1 MCGIAGVFHFDRSR
15 RPDRAVL
22 GRMSSLIRHRGPD
35 GEGMFVDGNVGLIH
49 RRLSVIDIEG
59 GRQPM
64 RDAAAARTLVYNGE
78 IYNYRALRDD
88 LVAAGHAFHTD
99 SDTEV
104 LLHLVDPD
112 DPSWIENVN
121 GMFAFA
127 LWDERRR
134 ELLLCRD
141 RLGIKPLYYAIVD
154 DTFVFSS
161 EIKPILAYPGFER
174 RVNTDRIA
182 EYIAFRTI
190 VGAETLFEGIYEL
203 PPASIAT
210 LSESVRAPAI
220 TRYWPTDTDVYA
232 AARVDRDARVHD
244 QYEGLMKQAV
254 SHRLVADVPVG
265 SFNSGGVDSSLN
277 AAIMRHIT
285 GTEIHTFSV
294 GFDEPDYDESRYSD
308 LIARHIGSN
317 HHNLVVTGAEY
328 RDNLPETLWH
338 LEEPVGHAHTVQLML
353 LSRLAREYVTVA
365 LTGEGADEVFGGY
378 PRLQIPAL
386 ARYFN
391 VLPAALVSALRAA
404 SETLGLR
411 RAVKLLESAHDPA
424 KSITENA
431 RYVPEAALGE
441 LFGATSAYRERHEIM
456 AAIPEDG
463 RSIIDRALIF
473 DQSTY
478 LPPLLNRLDKASMAT
493 ALECRVPFLDYRLV
507 EWSRTIPDRYKIRPG
522 RENKVLVKE
531 VAERWLPKEIIYRR
545 KVGFGSPVAEWLRED
560 GALKPYAALV
570 LDPVATGRGYFDA
583 AGVRKLF
590 DDHMN
595 GAADHHEALW
605 GLMSLEMWHRAF
617 IDADPTA
624 DVIPDCAA
632 VEDAVRIG
640 AQVFA

>member
-1 MCGIAGVFHFDRSR
+1 MCGIAGVFHFDRAR
-15 RPDRAVL
+15 APDRAVL
-22 GRMSSLIRHRGPD
+22 SRMSALIRHRGPD

-49 RRLSVIDIEG
+49 RRLSVIDIAG

-64 RDAAAARTLVYNGE
+64 RDASAARTLVYNGE
-78 IYNYRALRDD
+78 IYNYRALRHD
-88 LVAAGHAFHTD
+88 LAAAGHRFHTD

-104 LLHLVDPD
+104 LLKLADPD
-112 DPSWIENVN
+112 DLSWIEDVN

-134 ELLLCRD
+134 RLTLCRD
-141 RLGIKPLYYAIVD
+141 RLGIKPLYYAVVD

-190 VGAETLFEGIYEL
+190 VGTETLYDGIYEL
-203 PPASIAT
+203 PPASVAT
-210 LSESVRAPAI
+210 LSERNRTPAVR
-220 TRYWPTDTDVYA
+220 RYWPTDTDVYTA
-232 AARVDRDARVHD
+232 ADVDRGASVHD
-244 QYEGLMKQAV
+244 QYEALMKQAV
-254 SHRLVADVPVG
+254 AHRLVADVAVG

-328 RDNLPETLWH
+328 RDNLPDTLWH

-386 ARYFN
+386 ARYFD
-391 VLPAALVSALRAA
+391 VLPDAIVSALRAA
-404 SETLGLR
+404 SERLGLR

-441 LFGATSAYRERHEIM
+441 LFREMSTYPERHDVM
-456 AAIPEDG
+456 AAIPTDG
-463 RSIIDRALIF
+463 LSIIDRALIF

-531 VAERWLPKEIIYRR
+531 VAERWLPKDIIYRR
-545 KVGFGSPVAEWLRED
+545 KVGFGSPVAEWLRSD
-560 GALKPYAALV
+560 AALRPYAALV
-570 LDPVATGRGYFDA
+570 LDAVALERGYFA
-583 AGVRKLF
+583 ENGVRRLF
-590 DDHMN
+590 DEHMN
-595 GAADHHEALW
+595 GSADHQEALW

-617 IDADPTA
+617 IDSDPTA
-624 DVIPDCAA
+624 DVLPNCESAA
-632 VEDAVRIG
+632 NALRIG
-640 AQVFA
+640 PQEFA